1 MASRYQQEKARG
13 SIIMPFEKRTH
24 IKKKK
29 KKKKKKNVFFGRDRA
44 GRRVGGDFQ
53 VKQAGGVPVVRERQ
67 VVNSRRAYASE

>member
-13 SIIMPFEKRTH
+13 SIIMPFQKRTH
-24 IKKKK
+24 I
-29 KKKKKKNVFFGRDRA
+29 KKKKNVFFGRDRA

>member
-13 SIIMPFEKRTH
+13 SIIMPFQKRTH
-24 IKKKK
+24 I

>member
-13 SIIMPFEKRTH
+13 SIIMPFQKRTH
-24 IKKKK
+24 I
-29 KKKKKKNVFFGRDRA
+29 KKKNVFFGRDRA

>member
-13 SIIMPFEKRTH
+13 SIIMPFQKRTH
-24 IKKKK
+24 IKK